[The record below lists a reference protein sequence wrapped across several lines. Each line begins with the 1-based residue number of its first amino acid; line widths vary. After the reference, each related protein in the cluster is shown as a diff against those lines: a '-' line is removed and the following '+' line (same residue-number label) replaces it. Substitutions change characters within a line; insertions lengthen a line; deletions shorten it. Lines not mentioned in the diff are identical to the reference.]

1 MFILKKV
8 IVGLKKINFI
18 LGKIFNVC
26 FDQNIN
32 LKIVN
37 LYIKVNYY

>member
-1 MFILKKV
+1 MFILNKV

-37 LYIKVNYY
+37 LDIKENYY